1 MNFYF
6 LIKYQTINGSCNNIN
21 EPKWGMA
28 MTPLLRIFTNA
39 YEDGLMTPR
48 KYSKICGKEL
58 PYARKVS
65 MGSVA
70 NTLYDASFNNL
81 VMAFGQFL
89 DHDLDHVPIER
100 KFRKK
105 SLLGYRTQLGSWMH
119 YPIEKYQRTYH
130 LT

>member
-1 MNFYF
+1 MVWKNNSSDFTLVAILNEIMNFYF

-58 PYARKVS
+58 PCARKVS

-100 KFRKK
+100 K
-105 SLLGYRTQLGSWMH
+105 
-119 YPIEKYQRTYH
+119 
-130 LT
+130 